1 MSWSTDRQNGKVY
14 LYLKEPK
21 IDWGGGGAILSVQQK
36 EGEHGKL
43 LTKKEKDGEVVKLSN
58 FGADIMETSKA
69 LKPFTSDVLN
79 FIIKME
85 KLIKA
90 YQPSSSREIGSNEET
105 GTSNTCDK
113 NDYLSEKSYS
123 EDETSSIDLF
133 SKTLTTA
140 SQDQNSSK

>member
-1 MSWSTDRQNGKVY
+1 MEKYIFTTKSQKS
-14 LYLKEPK
+14 
-21 IDWGGGGAILSVQQK
+21 IGGGGGGGQGAILSVQQK

-43 LTKKEKDGEVVKLSN
+43 LIKTEKDDEVVKLSN
-58 FGADIMETSKA
+58 FGADITETSKA

-79 FIIKME
+79 FVIKMV

-90 YQPSSSREIGSNEET
+90 YQPPSSREIGSNQET
-105 GTSNTCDK
+105 GHGTSNTCDK
-113 NDYLSEKSYS
+113 NGYLSEKSYS

-140 SQDQNSSK
+140 SQDQNSSE